1 MQESSKIVNNQK
13 QSDGLYIPSSSEK
26 KRTMLMYV
34 FFGLIISMSKK
45 ELSVFEYYHL
55 KQALWWSLLFLVMLI
70 IGLVLLFIPILKYI
84 SFIIIFVLAI
94 SWLVFVSDSWKWVY
108 NNRKEHSPIMLFS
121 SIWWRVLALF
131 DINIKTYPDSD
142 DSDQISSLQ
151 DLLK

>member
-1 MQESSKIVNNQK
+1 MQESSKVLNNQK

-45 ELSVFEYYHL
+45 ELSVFEYFHM
-55 KQALWWSLLFLVMLI
+55 KQALWWSLLFLVVLI
-70 IGLVLLFIPILKYI
+70 VGLVFLFIPILKYI
-84 SFIIIFVLAI
+84 LFIIIFVLAI
-94 SWLVFVSDSWKWVY
+94 TWFVFVSDSWKGVY
-108 NNRKEHSPIMLFS
+108 NNKKEHSPIMLFS
-121 SIWWRVLALF
+121 SIWLRVLDLF
-131 DINIKTYPDSD
+131 DINIKTYPDNT